1 MGNPSRRDALR
12 TLAAGGLSLALAGR
26 VVGQA
31 GERRRPNIVVL
42 LADDLGWGD
51 VGCYGCQDIKTPNL
65 DAFAAQGARFT
76 NAYSSGPVCSPTRAG
91 LLTGRYQQRFGFD
104 ANAEGQAAPTDRG
117 PRALDI
123 AQTTIAQ
130 RLKAAGYA
138 TGLVGKWHV
147 GSEPGYLPN
156 DRGFDECYGYLPY
169 GLAAKGPGGGPLPI
183 YRGKQEV
190 PAPANHMEQFGRE
203 ALAFIDRHREAP
215 FFLYLAFSAVHGP
228 MVGPEPWLSRYREIP
243 LLPRRK
249 YAADLSQLDDIV
261 GQVMAK
267 IAALGL
273 DEDTLVFFLGDNGGP
288 GRPAYNGPLRG
299 TKWTLWE
306 GGIRVP
312 FAVRWPGHITA
323 GQTLDQPVIQ
333 LDIVNTAL
341 GVANAAVKPA
351 DALDGVDLRPLLTGS
366 AKAAPHDALYWRFG
380 VQYAVRQ
387 GDWKLVKPHIDQ
399 QPHLFNLADDIGEAT
414 DLATKEPDR
423 VKAMQALWDAW
434 NQKNEA
440 PRWID
445 RRWNGDGPGPAK
457 PAPGPAKPA
466 GKQNANL
473 ARLDTDL

>member
-1 MGNPSRRDALR
+1 MAECTRRDVLR
-12 TLAAGGLSLALAGR
+12 SLGLGGLTLALAGR
-26 VVGQA
+26 VGGQA
-31 GERRRPNIVVL
+31 AVGGRKPNIVIL

-51 VGCYGCQDIKTPNL
+51 VGCYGGRDIPTPNL
-65 DAFAAQGARFT
+65 DALAASGARFT

-91 LLTGRYQQRFGFD
+91 LMTGRYQQRFGFD

-130 RLKAAGYA
+130 RLRQAGYA
-138 TGLVGKWHV
+138 TGLVGKWHL
-147 GSEPGYLPN
+147 GPDPGYLPN
-156 DRGFDECYGYLPY
+156 DRGFDEFYGYLPY

-183 YRGKQEV
+183 YRDKQQVET
-190 PAPANHMEQFGRE
+190 PANHMAQFGRE
-203 ALAFIDRHREAP
+203 AQAFIERHQAAP

-228 MVGPEPWLSRYREIP
+228 MVGPEPYLSKFKDIA
-243 LLPRRK
+243 LAPRRK
-249 YAADLSQLDDIV
+249 YAADLNQLDDIV
-261 GQVMAK
+261 GQVLAK

-273 DEDTLVFFLGDNGGP
+273 AEDTLVFFLGDNGGP
-288 GRPAYNGPLRG
+288 GRPADNGPLRG

-312 FAVRWPGHITA
+312 FAVRWKGRIPA
-323 GQTLDQPVIQ
+323 GQTLDQPIIQ

-341 GVANAAVKPA
+341 AAAGAEVKTT
-351 DALDGVDLRPLLTGS
+351 DLLDGADLLPLVAGKS
-366 AKAAPHDALYWRFG
+366 PAAPHDALYWRFG

-399 QPHLFNLADDIGEAT
+399 QPHLFNLAQDIGESI
-414 DLATKEPDR
+414 DLAAKEPAR
-423 VKAMQALWDAW
+423 VKAMQAVWDSW
-434 NQKNEA
+434 NALNEP

-457 PAPGPAKPA
+457 PPARRPVAPAE
-466 GKQNANL
+466 
-473 ARLDTDL
+473 LDNDR